1 LIKNDATATYRDNK
15 NTWTNVPRWT
25 VIHRL
30 ELLTKYSNK
39 YIINIFNTN
48 EKRPKVIYLSGIVS
62 TFNITLI
69 TLFTIQNKTANI
81 KKVIATEY
89 CADSTQNQEGKYLF
103 NKNKTKPCNNIF
115 NIRSFSVFKA
125 KKLLINSKLL
135 YTYLSTHF
143 KSNLSTTST
152 LPFSLTFSHQANHQN
167 HRLFNHLNNYELRF

>member
-1 LIKNDATATYRDNK
+1 MIKNDATATYRDNK

-48 EKRPKVIYLSGIVS
+48 EKRPKVMYFNGIVS

-69 TLFTIQNKTANI
+69 MLFIIQNRIANI
-81 KKVIATEY
+81 KKVITTVY

-103 NKNKTKPCNNIF
+103 SKNKTKPCNNMF
-115 NIRSFSVFKA
+115 NIRSFSTFKT
-125 KKLLINSKLL
+125 KKLLINSNLL
-135 YTYLSTHF
+135 YTYLSTYF

-152 LPFSLTFSHQANHQN
+152 LLFSTKL
-167 HRLFNHLNNYELRF
+167 